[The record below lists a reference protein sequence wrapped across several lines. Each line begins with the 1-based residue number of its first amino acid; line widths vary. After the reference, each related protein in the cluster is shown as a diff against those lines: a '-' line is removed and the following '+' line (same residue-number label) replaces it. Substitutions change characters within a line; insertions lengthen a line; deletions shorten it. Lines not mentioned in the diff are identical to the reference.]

1 MYIKKRSINLNLK
14 NIDSNVFYKSANN
27 TINKFIYMIIY
38 DIKISFIKRT

>member
-27 TINKFIYMIIY
+27 TIKFIYMIIY
-38 DIKISFIKRT
+38 DIKISFIKRI